1 MTPDPI
7 LIAETVVLL
16 LGASAFAGVLA
27 GLFGIGGGAVF
38 VPVLYQTFG
47 LFDVDPDISMQLAIG
62 SSLAIVVPTSI
73 RSVMSHRAHGA
84 VDFELLR
91 SWIVIVPLGAVAGV
105 AVATAISSEA
115 LRSIFAVIAFVLGTQ
130 LLIGKLPFTLGTDL
144 PGRLGRWIAG
154 IFIGMVAALMGIGGG
169 VLNNTFMTLY
179 GRPIHQAVATSA
191 GVGVLVS
198 IPGLLAFVVGGWGSP
213 DLPAWSLGY
222 ISLPVILIVAP
233 LATLFT
239 PIGAR
244 LAHRL
249 TKRQLQVGFG
259 IYLLT
264 VALRFFIS
272 LV

>member
-1 MTPDPI
+1 MTPDLT

-16 LGASAFAGVLA
+16 LAASAFAGILA

-47 LFDVDPDISMQLAIG
+47 LFDVDPDVSMQLAIG

-73 RSVMSHRAHGA
+73 RSVMTHRAHGA
-84 VDFELLR
+84 VDFDLLR
-91 SWIVIVPLGAVAGV
+91 RWIVVVPLGAVAGAAIA
-105 AVATAISSEA
+105 AVISSEA
-115 LRSIFAVIAFVLGTQ
+115 LRGIFAVIAFALGLQ
-130 LLIGKLPFTLGTDL
+130 LLIGKLPFMLGTEL
-144 PGRLGRWIAG
+144 PRRFGLWIAG
-154 IFIGMVAALMGIGGG
+154 ILIGAVAALMGIGGG

-179 GRPIHQAVATSA
+179 GRTMHQAVATSA

-198 IPGLLAFVVGGWGSP
+198 IPGLLAFVVGGWGND

-233 LATLFT
+233 LATLFA

-244 LAHRL
+244 LAHKL
-249 TKRQLQVGFG
+249 SKRQLQVGFG

-264 VALRFFIS
+264 VATRFFIS
-272 LV
+272 LA